1 METKYY
7 EIFEEH
13 IGSEQT
19 KDDLREI
26 ARALNDGEVVGIP
39 TETVYG
45 LAADATNDEA
55 VAKIFEAKGRPSDN
69 PLIIHIHDMKQMDD
83 FVESLDEKVCDLME
97 HFWPG
102 PISFVLPLKKGYL
115 SEKAVANLSTVAVRM
130 PAHPVMHEVLKHAD
144 TPLAAPSANSSGKP
158 SPTSFQHV
166 KDDLDGKIYAAIESD
181 ESSVGIESTVLDCT
195 IYPYRILRPGAVRRD
210 ELTSVL
216 QDSVD
221 FYKDMVVET
230 KSPGMKYQHYAPRQP
245 LKIIENWDLSHVNF
259 NKIRDVKIGVI
270 APESLRDHVDDYVEF
285 VSLCLHEEDYRTA
298 ERTLYAALR
307 KLDASDVDVIY
318 IHAFKNNEA
327 TKALNNRIY
336 KAAGEKM
343 IED

>member
-7 EIFEEH
+7 KIFKED
-13 IGSEQT
+13 IGKEQT
-19 KDDLREI
+19 TNDLIEI
-26 ARALNDGEVVGIP
+26 ASAIKSGEVVGIP

-55 VAKIFEAKGRPSDN
+55 VAKIFKAKGRPSDN
-69 PLIIHIHDMKQMDD
+69 PLIIHIHDMKQMED
-83 FVESLDEKVCDLME
+83 FVEKLDDKVCNLMD

-102 PISFVLPLKKGYL
+102 PISFVLPLKEGFI
-115 SEKAVANLSTVAVRM
+115 SHKAVADLSTVAVRM
-130 PAHPVMHEVLKHAD
+130 PAHPVMTEVLKHAD

-158 SPTSFQHV
+158 SPTSFQHM
-166 KDDLDGKIYAAIESD
+166 KDDLDGKVFAAIESD
-181 ESSVGIESTVLDCT
+181 EASVGIESTVLDCT
-195 IYPYRILRPGAVRRD
+195 IYPYRILRPGAIRRD
-210 ELTSVL
+210 ELTNVL

-221 FYKDMVVET
+221 FYKDVVIET

-245 LKIIENWDLSHVNF
+245 LKIIENWDLTYMNF
-259 NKIRDVKIGVI
+259 KKIRDVKAGVI
-270 APESLRDHVDDYVEF
+270 APETFRDLIDDHVNF
-285 VSLCLHEEDYRTA
+285 VSLCSDDEDYRTA

-318 IHAFKNNEA
+318 IYAFRNNEE
-327 TKALNNRIY
+327 TKAINNRIY